1 MQSSNK
7 ESLLPAEAK
16 VVLVTGASSGIG
28 YELTKELANR
38 GYVVYAAARS
48 IEPIEALRDKC
59 GPEKVIPVQ
68 LDVTDEEQVTK
79 LRRRMSKEIPGGK
92 LHALFNNAGQS
103 CTMPAVDVTPEMIEK
118 CFRVNVFAPM
128 NITREFAPL
137 LIRAHGTIVFTG
149 SLAGIIPFPF
159 GSVYSATKA
168 AVHQYA
174 RVLHLELKPFG
185 VRVINAVTGGVA
197 TNIADTRPLPKS
209 SVYNFA
215 EGKAAFAERQRMASR
230 SSPMPAPVY
239 ARKLVS
245 DLESSDDPLN
255 VYRGHLATVL
265 SWLELLLPHKVLE
278 WGLNKAF
285 GLFPVYDALEAR
297 KRKD

>member
-1 MQSSNK
+1 MPSSTK
-7 ESLLPAEAK
+7 EALLPADAK
-16 VVLVTGASSGIG
+16 FALVTGASSGIG
-28 YELTKELANR
+28 HELTKELASR
-38 GYVVYAAARS
+38 GYIVYAAARS
-48 IEPIEALRDKC
+48 LEPIEALRDKC

-79 LRRRMSKEIPGGK
+79 LRRRLTKELPGGK

-103 CTMPAVDVTPEMIEK
+103 CTMPALDVTPEMIET

-128 NITREFAPL
+128 NITRELAPL
-137 LIRAHGTIVFTG
+137 LIRARGTVIFTG
-149 SLAGIIPFPF
+149 SLAGIVPFPF

-197 TNIADTRPLPKS
+197 TNIADSRPLPKS

-215 EGKAAFAERQRMASR
+215 EGKAAFAQRQRMAAR
-230 SSPMPAPVY
+230 SSPMAAPVY
-239 ARKLVS
+239 ARKLVN

-255 VYRGHLATVL
+255 VYRGHLATIM
-265 SWLELLLPHKVLE
+265 SWLALLLPYRVLE

-285 GLFPVYDALEAR
+285 GLFPVYDAIEAR